1 VTERT
6 RAKDGTME
14 RPAICQP
21 ISGCANQG
29 TCAASG
35 RSGQELG
42 QFLTKAV
49 TSGIRKSY
57 AADWRSWESFLAK
70 STTIL
75 FRGDVYLDLARD
87 DTERTPRSRS
97 RHPHRKGERSVRRN

>member
-21 ISGCANQG
+21 ISGCANQ
-29 TCAASG
+29 G